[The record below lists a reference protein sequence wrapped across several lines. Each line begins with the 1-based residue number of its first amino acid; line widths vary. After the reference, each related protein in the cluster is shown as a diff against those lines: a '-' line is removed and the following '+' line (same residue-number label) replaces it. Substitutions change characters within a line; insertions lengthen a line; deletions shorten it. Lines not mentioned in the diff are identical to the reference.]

1 MKDTRIHRRAWLQ
14 ALASLTLAIPASAA
28 LGKDDAA
35 AWPAAPIR
43 IVVAYP
49 AGGGVDFVARSFA
62 EHLGTALKQRV
73 FVENRAGASGSVG
86 AALVARAKADG
97 YTLLLAS
104 PAEVVV
110 GPAAGQKVPYDA
122 QASFEPVGLLGE
134 TPLAIAA
141 HPSVGS
147 GSLAELLEQARGGKS
162 LSFGTPGGGSPMHF
176 AGESLN
182 QIGRTTILHIP
193 YKGAA
198 PAVNDLLGGQ
208 VPLAVVGLPPLI
220 QHAKSGR
227 IRVLAVTTE
236 ARSSALPNVPAVAE
250 LPGFAGFRFSNWMG
264 LYAPA
269 GTPGPVVAR
278 LSALVAEIASNTA
291 ARKAWQDAGV
301 EPRGLDAKDF
311 TAFLHSER
319 QRYASI
325 AKERSI
331 RFVE

>member
-1 MKDTRIHRRAWLQ
+1 MSASGLISRALRPVAATL
-14 ALASLTLAIPASAA
+14 ALASA
-28 LGKDDAA
+28 LSPAA
-35 AWPAAPIR
+35 AQDGAWPNAPIR

-62 EHLGTALKQRV
+62 EHLGKALKQRV
-73 FVENRAGASGSVG
+73 IVENRAGASGSVG

-193 YKGAA
+193 YKGAP

-220 QHAKSGR
+220 AHARSGR
-227 IRVLAVTTE
+227 IRILAVTTE
-236 ARSSALPNVPAVAE
+236 ARSSALPDVPAVAE
-250 LPGFAGFRFSNWMG
+250 LPGYGGFRFSNWMG

-269 GTPGPVVAR
+269 GTPELVVAR
-278 LSALVAEIASNTA
+278 LSALVVEIGKDPA
-291 ARKAWQDAGV
+291 ARKSLQDGGV
-301 EPRGLDAKDF
+301 EPRGLDARAF
-311 TAFLHSER
+311 AAFLQSER
-319 QRYASI
+319 QRYMSI
-325 AKERSI
+325 VKERSI
-331 RFVE
+331 RFAE